1 MQQCIT
7 VNQEGRK
14 TVANGDI
21 GASTKG
27 LPHTRMDGFTA
38 RGLRLFVTFVYPTR
52 AWMVCSPM
60 DCIFPAVRFT
70 PHAHGWFWFWFL
82 IV

>member
-27 LPHTRMDGFTA
+27 LPHTRMDGF
-38 RGLRLFVTFVYPTR
+38 GWFVYC
-52 AWMVCSPM
+52 VS
-60 DCIFPAVRFT
+60 I
-70 PHAHGWFWFWFL
+70 FL
-82 IV
+82 ITDIA